1 MKNELSRTF
10 PICSFYRENAR
21 KRQRFSVVT
30 TEVPTDAVKVMTIH
44 GSKGLEFPVVFVMDL
59 NKRFNKMDLR
69 THYIFDEKWG
79 MGIKWTDSF
88 TRIRYESL
96 PYQLISAVRERKLL
110 VKK

>member
-1 MKNELSRTF
+1 
-10 PICSFYRENAR
+10 
-21 KRQRFSVVT
+21 
-30 TEVPTDAVKVMTIH
+30 MTIH

-110 VKK
+110 G